1 MDSNIKKAREQGFVT
16 TIMGR
21 RRYLPGIHSQNSII
35 RGNAERNAI
44 NAPVQ
49 GSAADLI
56 KIAMIRIF
64 NKFREE
70 NLKAKML
77 IQVHDELN
85 FEVPE
90 EELNR
95 VRQIVRYEMEHA
107 FNIHVSLVVDIG
119 LGKNWFEAH

>member
-1 MDSNIKKAREQGFVT
+1 MDENIQKARDDGYVS

-21 RRYLPGIHSQNSII
+21 RRYLKDIHSQNSIV

-56 KIAMIRIF
+56 KVAMIRIF
-64 NKFREE
+64 NRFKEE
-70 NLKAKML
+70 NLKSKML

-90 EELNR
+90 EELNT
-95 VRQIVRYEMEHA
+95 VREIVRYEMENA
-107 FNIHVSLVVDIG
+107 FHIDVPLLVDVGIG
-119 LGKNWFEAH
+119 QNWFEAH

>member
-1 MDSNIKKAREQGFVT
+1 MV
-16 TIMGR
+16 
-21 RRYLPGIHSQNSII
+21 

-64 NKFREE
+64 KRFREE
-70 NLKAKML
+70 KLKAKML

-90 EELNR
+90 KEVNI
-95 VRQIVRYEMEHA
+95 VREIVRYEMEHA
-107 FNIHVSLVVDIG
+107 FNINLRVACPTSPCVPWATKG
-119 LGKNWFEAH
+119 